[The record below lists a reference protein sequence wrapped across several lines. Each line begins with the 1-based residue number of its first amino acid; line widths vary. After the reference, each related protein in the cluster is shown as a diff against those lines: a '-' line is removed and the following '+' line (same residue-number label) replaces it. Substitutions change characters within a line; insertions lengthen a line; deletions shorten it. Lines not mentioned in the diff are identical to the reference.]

1 MRRLPPLNSIR
12 AFEAVARC
20 LSFSAAADELGVT
33 TTAVSHQIRHL
44 ESYLGF
50 KLIVRNPRDIA
61 LTPAGAEMFPK
72 LRDGFDLLADAFSV
86 LNVDIEK
93 NVLRVTTTRAFAD
106 NWLLPRLSRFLAEN
120 PKIQVELVTDDAVRD
135 LSADR
140 LDVAIR
146 YGQCPRD
153 ATDSV
158 LFSDAYTPIGRKDV
172 IENGSGA
179 YPVIGFYWNNK
190 DLDGPVWARWASDAK
205 QSFEV
210 ASVLNCSDES
220 SAFEAL
226 DQGLGLLLC
235 SNILAADRLS
245 AGTHQ
250 CLRDLHI
257 DGFQYY
263 TVANHASR
271 GKPAAKV
278 FLNWLQDL
286 ARETTRHVEST
297 QDQYR
302 GGIAGLDH
310 QDHPA

>member
-1 MRRLPPLNSIR
+1 MMRRLPPLNSIR

-61 LTPAGAEMFPK
+61 LTPAGEEMFPK
-72 LRDGFDLLADAFSV
+72 LREGFDLLAEAFSV
-86 LNVDIEK
+86 LNLEIEK

-106 NWLLPRLSRFLAEN
+106 NWLLPRLSRFLTEN
-120 PKIQVELVTDDAVRD
+120 PMIQVELFTDDAVRD

-146 YGQCPRD
+146 YGLSPRD
-153 ATDSV
+153 APDNI
-158 LFSDAYTPIGRKDV
+158 LFSDLYIPIGRKDL
-172 IENGSGA
+172 IESGSDT
-179 YPVIGFYWNNK
+179 YPVIGFHWNNK
-190 DLDGPVWARWASDAK
+190 DLNGPIWARWEAAAGK
-205 QSFEV
+205 SFAM

-235 SNILAADRLS
+235 SNILAADRIS
-245 AGTHQ
+245 AGTHGK
-250 CLRDLHI
+250 LGKTHI

-263 TVANHASR
+263 IVSNHATRS
-271 GKPAAKV
+271 KPAAKI
-278 FLNWLQDL
+278 FMNWLHQL
-286 ARETTRHVEST
+286 ARETTEYLKET
-297 QDQYR
+297 
-302 GGIAGLDH
+302 AT
-310 QDHPA
+310 

>member
-1 MRRLPPLNSIR
+1 MRRLPPLNAIR

-72 LRDGFDLLADAFSV
+72 LREGFDLLAEAFSV

-120 PKIQVELVTDDAVRD
+120 PGIQVELVTDDAVRD
-135 LSADR
+135 LSSDR

-146 YGQCPRD
+146 YGQSPRD
-153 ATDSV
+153 AADSI
-158 LFSDAYTPIGRKDV
+158 LFSDAYRPIGRKDV
-172 IENGSGA
+172 IENGSGT

-190 DLDGPVWARWASDAK
+190 DLDGPVWARWAHDSA
-205 QSFEV
+205 QSFAV

-220 SAFEAL
+220 AAFEAL

-250 CLRDLHI
+250 SLGDLQI
-257 DGFQYY
+257 EGFQYY
-263 TVANHASR
+263 IVTNHASR
-271 GKPAAKV
+271 AKPAAKV
-278 FLNWLQDL
+278 FITWLQAL
-286 ARETTRHVEST
+286 ARETARQVEST
-297 QDQYR
+297 QEQQRGPTGGADQ
-302 GGIAGLDH
+302 
-310 QDHPA
+310 QEHPS

>member
-61 LTPAGAEMFPK
+61 LSPAGEEMFPK
-72 LRDGFDLLADAFSV
+72 LRDGFDLLAEAFSV

-120 PKIQVELVTDDAVRD
+120 PQVQIELVTDDAVRD
-135 LSADR
+135 LSTDR

-153 ATDSV
+153 ATDNI
-158 LFSDAYTPIGRKDV
+158 LFADTYTPIGRKDV
-172 IENGSGA
+172 IENGSGT
-179 YPVIGFYWNNK
+179 YPVIGFNWNNK
-190 DLDGPVWARWASDAK
+190 DLNGPVWARWANDAA

-210 ASVLNCSDES
+210 ASVLSCSDES

-235 SNILAADRLS
+235 SNILAADRLA

-250 CLRDLHI
+250 SLGESHI
-257 DGFQYY
+257 DGFEYY
-263 TVANHASR
+263 LAINHASR
-271 GKPAAKV
+271 AKLATKV
-278 FLNWLQDL
+278 FVSWLQSF
-286 ARETTRHVEST
+286 ARET
-297 QDQYR
+297 DQNVDSVR
-302 GGIAGLDH
+302 NHALRDSE
-310 QDHPA
+310 

>member
-86 LNVDIEK
+86 LNVDIEQ

-106 NWLLPRLSRFLAEN
+106 NWLLPRLSHFLVEN
-120 PKIQVELVTDDAVRD
+120 PKIQVELITDDAVRD
-135 LSADR
+135 LSTDR

-146 YGQCPRD
+146 YGRCPRG
-153 ATDSV
+153 ATDNI
-158 LFSDAYTPIGRKDV
+158 LFADTYTPIGRKDV
-172 IENGSGA
+172 VEQGSGT
-179 YPVIGFYWNNK
+179 YPVIGFNWNNK
-190 DLDGPVWARWASDAK
+190 DLNGPVWARWANDAT

-235 SNILAADRLS
+235 SNILAADRLA

-250 CLRDLHI
+250 SLSVSPI
-257 DGFQYY
+257 DGFEYY
-263 TVANHASR
+263 VAVNHASR
-271 GKPAAKV
+271 AKLATKV
-278 FLNWLQDL
+278 FVNWLQVY
-286 ARETTRHVEST
+286 ARETDRNINPVRNHTRKESE
-297 QDQYR
+297 
-302 GGIAGLDH
+302 
-310 QDHPA
+310 

>member
-1 MRRLPPLNSIR
+1 MRRLPPLNAIR

-50 KLIVRNPRDIA
+50 KLITRNPRDIA
-61 LTPAGAEMFPK
+61 LTPAGEEMFPK

-86 LNVDIEK
+86 LNADVEQ

-146 YGQCPRD
+146 YGHCPRD
-153 ATDSV
+153 ALDSV
-158 LFSDAYTPIGRKDV
+158 LFSDTYTAIGRKD
-172 IENGSGA
+172 IIDRGASA
-179 YPVIGFYWNNK
+179 YPVIGFHWNNK
-190 DLDGPVWARWASDAK
+190 DLDGPGWARWASDAGC
-205 QSFEV
+205 SFEV

-235 SNILAADRLS
+235 SNILAADRLA

-250 CLRDLHI
+250 SLGEWQV
-257 DGFQYY
+257 DGFEYY
-263 TVANHASR
+263 VVANHRSRNKLAARVFLDWLQVSARASR
-271 GKPAAKV
+271 
-278 FLNWLQDL
+278 
-286 ARETTRHVEST
+286 RE
-297 QDQYR
+297 
-302 GGIAGLDH
+302 
-310 QDHPA
+310 